1 MGDVRNVMCA
11 MAEEESI
18 FTSLMNYRFD
28 GECDDVGGHNLGN
41 LILTAMTK
49 TTGSFMEAIRTFS
62 KFLNVKGQI
71 IPSSLQVITL
81 YAVMEDGTIVRG
93 ESNIPNFN
101 NRIEKVFYQQRVEPT
116 REALQAIHEADVIV
130 YGIGSL
136 YTSIMPN
143 LIVDGV
149 VEQLRSNPV
158 KKIYFCNAMTQ
169 PGEITHN
176 NRAEPHILEKYKDMG
191 SEPVRVAQK
200 DHPYQILYRDVL
212 NFDDDLIRHD
222 SNKIR
227 DVLGEII
234 NSKDE

>member
-1 MGDVRNVMCA
+1 
-11 MAEEESI
+11 
-18 FTSLMNYRFD
+18 
-28 GECDDVGGHNLGN
+28 
-41 LILTAMTK
+41 
-49 TTGSFMEAIRTFS
+49 MEAIRTFS

-158 KKIYFCNAMTQ
+158 KNDLLLQCHDPA
-169 PGEITHN
+169 GETDDFTLEDHVAAIQKHSFSEAVDIVITHN
-176 NRAEPHILEKYKDMG
+176 NRAQRHILEKLQGYGK
-191 SEPVRVAQK
+191 
-200 DHPYQILYRDVL
+200 
-212 NFDDDLIRHD
+212 
-222 SNKIR
+222 
-227 DVLGEII
+227 
-234 NSKDE
+234 